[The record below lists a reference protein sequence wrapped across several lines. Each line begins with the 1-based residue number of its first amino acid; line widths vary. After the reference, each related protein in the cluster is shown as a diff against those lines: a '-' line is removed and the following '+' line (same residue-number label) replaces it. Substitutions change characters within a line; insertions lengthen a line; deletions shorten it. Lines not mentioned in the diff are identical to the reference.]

1 MYRAVCWWGITPQN
15 DRLLMNA
22 TESLAVGIL
31 VALVVWLIKSGVGW
45 ILRRRAINEAIM
57 LDVRSRIEMWSTNK
71 QFLDSLMDSDLRAG
85 HEVPYTALF
94 QPSKD
99 TLFNSLLS
107 EIIVYL
113 PDKFAKISK
122 VYAAFS
128 EAEDLLFG
136 ILRDLTIW
144 KEKQHILDKSD
155 IKYLKAKRD
164 RICSYVLIFNRR
176 PIRSLRDLPND
187 YRGIQGTEVITGTIP
202 NE

>member
-1 MYRAVCWWGITPQN
+1 
-15 DRLLMNA
+15 MNVS
-22 TESLAVGIL
+22 ESLAVGIL
-31 VALVVWLIKSGVGW
+31 VALVVWLVKSGVGW

-57 LDVRSRIEMWSTNK
+57 LDVCSRIEMWSTNK
-71 QFLDSLMDSDLRAG
+71 QFLDRLMDSDLSAG

-94 QPSKD
+94 QPTKD

-113 PDKFAKISK
+113 PDQFAKISK

-144 KEKQHILDKSD
+144 KEKTHILDESD

-164 RICSYVLIFNRR
+164 RVGSYLSIFNRR
-176 PIRSLRDLPND
+176 PIRSLGDLPND
-187 YRGIQGTEVITGTIP
+187 YRGIQGTEAITGTIP
-202 NE
+202 NEKIQA